1 MLTADTRAVIK
12 STNTSDRGRASIK
25 DVAALA
31 GCGIA
36 TVSRVLNG
44 SGPTSV
50 ATRDRVLAAAADLDF
65 QLSDIGRSLR
75 TQRTRTI
82 GCVVPSIA
90 NPVFAQALQ
99 GLQRATRAAGHQLIV
114 SGSNYALDQELEA
127 VTTLLGKQVDGLV
140 LTVSDPETSQALELV
155 RERGLPH
162 ALMFNHA
169 PNLAPCASVDNAS
182 AAGLVADAFV
192 DHGHRLLGFL
202 ALRFGSSDR
211 SRQRFEGFGAR
222 LQEHGLEA
230 PVLLEVDD
238 DPAHL
243 ADHLPSLLDEHRYL
257 TGIFASNDMLALAAM
272 QAARTLS
279 LRVPDDLSIVGFDGI
294 AIGQM
299 VEPTLATVQTDPE
312 AMGTAAAETVLAAL
326 RNEQV
331 SSSCDQTRF
340 HFRPGGSL
348 SRCRDDQTDS
358 GEVAASPLPSPTH
371 PREPSLKKD

>member
-1 MLTADTRAVIK
+1 MKPTAPFKRA
-12 STNTSDRGRASIK
+12 RASIK
-25 DVAALA
+25 DVATRA

-36 TVSRVLNG
+36 TVSRVLNA

-50 ATRDRVLAAAADLDF
+50 ATRDRVLAAADELGF
-65 QLSDIGRSLR
+65 QRSDIGRSLR

-99 GLQRATRAAGHQLIV
+99 GLQRAARSAGHQLIV
-114 SGSNYALDQELEA
+114 SASNYALDQELEA
-127 VTTLLGKQVDGLV
+127 VTTLLGKQVDAVV
-140 LTVSDPETSQALELV
+140 LTVSDPASSQALDLV
-155 RERGLPH
+155 RERELPH

-169 PNLAPCASVDNAS
+169 PGLAPCASIDNAS
-182 AAGLVADAFV
+182 AASLVADAFV
-192 DHGHRLLGFL
+192 EHGHRQLGFL

-222 LQEHGLEA
+222 LHAHGFPP

-238 DPAHL
+238 DPALL
-243 ADHLPSLLDEHRYL
+243 ADHLPSLLKAHRHL
-257 TGIFASNDMLALAAM
+257 TGIFASNDMLALAVM
-272 QAARTLS
+272 QATRTLG

-312 AMGTAAAETVLAAL
+312 AMGVAAAETVLAAL
-326 RNEQV
+326 REDDQ

-348 SRCRDDQTDS
+348 SRCRGDQADS

>member
-1 MLTADTRAVIK
+1 M
-12 STNTSDRGRASIK
+12 
-25 DVAALA
+25 A

-36 TVSRVLNG
+36 TVSRVLNA

-50 ATRDRVLAAAADLDF
+50 ATRDKVLAAASELGF
-65 QLSDIGRSLR
+65 QRSDIGRSLR

-99 GLQRATRAAGHQLIV
+99 GLQRAARSSGHQLIV
-114 SGSNYALDQELEA
+114 SASNYAVDQELEA
-127 VTTLLGKQVDGLV
+127 VTTLLGKQVDAMV
-140 LTVSDPETSQALELV
+140 LTVSDPAASAALDLV

-169 PNLAPCASVDNAS
+169 PSLASCASVDNAA

-192 DHGHRLLGFL
+192 AHGHRKLGFL

-222 LQEHGLEA
+222 LQAHQVEP

-238 DPAHL
+238 DPTLL
-243 ADHLPSLLDEHRYL
+243 ADHLRDLLGTHPHL

-272 QAARTLS
+272 QAARAIG
-279 LRVPDDLSIVGFDGI
+279 LRVPQDLSIVGFDGI

-299 VEPTLATVQTDPE
+299 VEPTLATIQTNPE
-312 AMGTAAAETVLAAL
+312 AMGVAAAETVLAAL
-326 RNEQV
+326 RDEAH
-331 SSSCDQTRF
+331 SSACDQTGF

-348 SRCRDDQTDS
+348 SHRRGDQSDS
-358 GEVAASPLPSPTH
+358 GEVAASPLSLSTH
-371 PREPSLKKD
+371 PRDIALKKD